1 MLKLF
6 DSTMVR
12 NSETLA
18 ANSLALKRTVEEFV
32 YWDIFDNSKTETE
45 VLQLTS
51 LLNKKVC
58 RAIRVLHQR
67 ENDVE
72 EMGTHYTAN
81 TLLDLENEPALRRR
95 YCAHAA
101 MYARI
106 LYNEYR
112 SDMRAKREA
121 DEFFD
126 EISFKVGLHHHSDS
140 SDSS

>member
-1 MLKLF
+1 
-6 DSTMVR
+6 MVR

-18 ANSLALKRTVEEFV
+18 ENSLALKRTVEMFV
-32 YWDIFDNSKTETE
+32 FWDIFDNSKNEAE
-45 VLQLTS
+45 VMRLTL
-51 LLNKKVC
+51 LLNQKVC
-58 RAIRVLHQR
+58 RAIGVLHQR
-67 ENDVE
+67 DNDVE
-72 EMGTHYTAN
+72 EEDSAHYGAN
-81 TLLDLENEPALRRR
+81 SLLDLENEPALRRR